1 MSLEPC
7 DSIRLLLRR
16 PVLGEFDST
25 FFALIASEL
34 PVDSFEFVW
43 DNCAEESP
51 VSMPSARVSVESVF
65 RRTEEVF
72 VRSVTQT
79 GVVLMNADD
88 VARVMAIF

>member
-1 MSLEPC
+1 MSLEVSN
-7 DSIRLLLRR
+7 SIRLFLRR
-16 PVLGEFDST
+16 PALGVFDST
-25 FFALIASEL
+25 FLTFVTREV
-34 PVDSFEFVW
+34 PFDSFEFVW